1 MTPRIRRFLAL
12 GAALVALLAMA
23 PAGGDTLAGLT
34 GMGILTDLA
43 CISCGA
49 AGVSALLSGGVSI
62 AAVLWTQSVFLAA
75 STCVAV
81 CAAALTT

>member
-1 MTPRIRRFLAL
+1 MTTRIRRLLAAGAAA
-12 GAALVALLAMA
+12 GAALALTPGAFEPLGA
-23 PAGGDTLAGLT
+23 LAGA
-34 GMGILTDLA
+34 GILTDLA

-49 AGVSALLSGGVSI
+49 AGVSALLSGGVTL
-62 AAVLWTQSVFLAA
+62 AAVMWSQSVFLAA